1 MAMNS
6 EAGPESI
13 TEALGRL
20 KEAVRELRE
29 AIALEIEEGRRESD
43 VAADTLQRLAGSIEA
58 LRVAPPRPAPSAATA
73 PAPFAAPAESPEARL
88 AEIAGRI
95 AVCTR
100 CPLHRTRNRTVPGQG
115 CARPEL
121 VFVGEG
127 PGAEEDR
134 QGLAFVGPAGQLLTR
149 LITRMGFTR
158 DQVFIANIVKCRP
171 TEGGAGV
178 RDRPP
183 TEAEMAACL
192 PYLIE
197 QLQVLAPKVIVC
209 LGGTA
214 VLGLLGLKGIT
225 KLRGRW
231 FEYRGIPVMPTYHP
245 SYLLRAGGDQ
255 KARYWEVWEDMCKVL
270 ERLGRPIPPAS
281 GRPT

>member
-1 MAMNS
+1 M
-6 EAGPESI
+6 
-13 TEALGRL
+13 
-20 KEAVRELRE
+20 RELRATLELE
-29 AIALEIEEGRRESD
+29 AEEGSRQLEVAPETLARLACTLQKLHTASRSSAPPSGSSRA
-43 VAADTLQRLAGSIEA
+43 VGSMAADR
-58 LRVAPPRPAPSAATA
+58 
-73 PAPFAAPAESPEARL
+73 SPEDRL
-88 AEIAGRI
+88 AEIARRI
-95 AVCTR
+95 ADCTR

-115 CARPEL
+115 CPRPEL

-158 DQVFIANIVKCRP
+158 EQVFIANIVKCRP
-171 TEGGAGV
+171 TEDGAGV

-183 TEAEMAACL
+183 TEEEMAACL
-192 PYLIE
+192 PYLEE
-197 QLQVLAPKVIVC
+197 QLRVLSPKVIVC

-270 ERLGRPIPPAS
+270 ERLGRPIPPTP
-281 GRPT
+281 GRPA

>member
-1 MAMNS
+1 MNS
-6 EAGPESI
+6 EADSSSI
-13 TEALGRL
+13 AEALARL
-20 KEAVRELRE
+20 TGAVHELRE
-29 AIALEIEEGRRESD
+29 AVKLEIEEGAREAD
-43 VAADTLQRLAGSIEA
+43 IAAETLQRLAASVGA
-58 LRVAPPRPAPSAATA
+58 LRAAPPLAAASRALPAAVV
-73 PAPFAAPAESPEARL
+73 ESPETRL
-88 AEIAGRI
+88 ADIARRI

-115 CARPEL
+115 CAQPEL

-158 DQVFIANIVKCRP
+158 EQVFIANIVKCRP
-171 TEGGAGV
+171 TEDDAGV

-183 TEAEMAACL
+183 TEEEMAACL
-192 PYLIE
+192 PYLVE

-255 KARYWEVWEDMCKVL
+255 KARYWEVWEDMCQVL
-270 ERLGRPIPPAS
+270 ERLGRPIPSAT
-281 GRPT
+281 RPPS

>member
-1 MAMNS
+1 MTLAHR
-6 EAGPESI
+6 
-13 TEALGRL
+13 RL
-20 KEAVRELRE
+20 LEAVQELRDAVTLE
-29 AIALEIEEGRRESD
+29 AEEGRRD
-43 VAADTLQRLAGSIEA
+43 VGLTLETYRHFEELIDKLRRTRAIEYERMRQEKPAAAQGEGGAVSQEWLPENRL
-58 LRVAPPRPAPSAATA
+58 RD
-73 PAPFAAPAESPEARL
+73 
-88 AEIAGRI
+88 IAGRI

-100 CPLHRTRNRTVPGQG
+100 CPLHRTRTRTVPGQG
-115 CARPEL
+115 SARPAL

-134 QGLAFVGPAGQLLTR
+134 QGLAFVGPAGQLLSR

-158 DQVFIANIVKCRP
+158 EQVFIANIVKCRP
-171 TEGGAGV
+171 TEGGAGI

-183 TEAEMAACL
+183 TEEEMAACL
-192 PYLIE
+192 PFLEE
-197 QLQVLAPKVIVC
+197 QLNVLQPKVIVC

-214 VLGLLGLKGIT
+214 ALGLLGLKGIT

-255 KARYWEVWEDMCKVL
+255 KARYWEVWDDMCKVL
-270 ERLGRPIPPAS
+270 ERLGHPIPPAN
-281 GRPT
+281 GRPSNGV

>member
-1 MAMNS
+1 MIS
-6 EAGPESI
+6 EQLRAEVRQ
-13 TEALGRL
+13 RL
-20 KEAVRELRE
+20 AAAVRELRE
-29 AIALEIEEGRRESD
+29 AVAIELEEGVRESGVSPATLERLGRS
-43 VAADTLQRLAGSIEA
+43 VAAGCMT
-58 LRVAPPRPAPSAATA
+58 VPRPVEAVMPPPAATVTGGD
-73 PAPFAAPAESPEARL
+73 PESRL
-88 AEIAGRI
+88 EEIARRI

-158 DQVFIANIVKCRP
+158 EQVFIANIVKCRP

-183 TEAEMAACL
+183 SEEEMAACL
-192 PYLIE
+192 PYLQE
-197 QLQVLAPKVIVC
+197 QLEVLRPKVIVC

-214 VLGLLGLKGIT
+214 TLGLLGLKGIT

-231 FEYRGIPVMPTYHP
+231 HEYRGIPVMPTYHP

-255 KARYWEVWEDMCKVL
+255 TTRFWEVWDDMCQVL
-270 ERLGRPIPPAS
+270 ERLGRPIPPTPR
-281 GRPT
+281 RPR